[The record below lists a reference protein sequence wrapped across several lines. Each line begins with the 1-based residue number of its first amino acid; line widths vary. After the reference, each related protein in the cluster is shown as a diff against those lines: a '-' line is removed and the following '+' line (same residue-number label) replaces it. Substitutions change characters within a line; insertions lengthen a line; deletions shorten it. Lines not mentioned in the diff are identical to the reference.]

1 MRHFHWFKK
10 FSSFHPPNLM
20 SDGEEIIFLILGDYQ
35 FEYAKSGRSA
45 CRITGN
51 KIPNKALRVGRYEDT
66 YEGHCHAKWME
77 FSAFEKSQEHVLQ
90 FQQSVSEGKSITGV
104 ETLKPADKTKVK
116 ALMSLVGFVA
126 KPKPVQEDSE
136 EESEEEEEEEQD
148 SEESEEEV
156 YYKKKRAVKAPR
168 KALLKEALAP
178 SNFSSGTLPQVG
190 FNFGEPI
197 LDISATKYHEPAVSK
212 ASQNSWSEKK
222 TINPKDAQKY
232 RERIRNEEQMKG
244 MQQPQTMDTSQYP
257 VMPRFAQLDPEY
269 ASRILLTDL
278 TQVEMHLMIARLVKQ
293 DPTFEEVLRSK
304 IKKIVSQRK

>member
-1 MRHFHWFKK
+1 M
-10 FSSFHPPNLM
+10 
-20 SDGEEIIFLILGDYQ
+20 
-35 FEYAKSGRSA
+35 EY
-45 CRITGN
+45 
-51 KIPNKALRVGRYEDT
+51 
-66 YEGHCHAKWME
+66 
-77 FSAFEKSQEHVLQ
+77 SAFEKSQEHVLQ
-90 FQQSVSEGKSITGV
+90 FQQSVSEGKSIMGV

-126 KPKPVQEDSE
+126 KPKPVQEDTE
-136 EESEEEEEEEQD
+136 EESEEEEEEEE
-148 SEESEEEV
+148 SESEEEV

-190 FNFGEPI
+190 FNFSEPI
-197 LDISATKYHEPAVSK
+197 LDISNYPTATKYHEPAVSK
-212 ASQNSWSEKK
+212 ASQSSWSEKK
-222 TINPKDAQKY
+222 TIDPKDAQKY

-278 TQVEMHLMIARLVKQ
+278 TQVEMHLIIARLVKQ